1 MRNLLK
7 MNLIFHFEYNIEF
20 IPKEL
25 LNDTKHMHPKLEG
38 LLLSNQGISTIEHQ
52 FSTCKTCYISF
63 KNNKMPKL
71 ALANGLWIGI
81 TSKILLKLTM
91 VEETLIT
98 RYRCPTILI
107 NTNKGSTTSQHAL
120 KRNVVSFA

>member
-1 MRNLLK
+1 
-7 MNLIFHFEYNIEF
+7 
-20 IPKEL
+20 
-25 LNDTKHMHPKLEG
+25 
-38 LLLSNQGISTIEHQ
+38 
-52 FSTCKTCYISF
+52 
-63 KNNKMPKL
+63 MPKL

-120 KRNVVSFA
+120 KRNVVSFAQDSESAIKLLDTLPSSL